1 MESGQGGATRGAR
14 LGSNVTNGRVG
25 RFAWSDGAPGG
36 RGVCRLV
43 RGARPL
49 GRERGAGT
57 RRGGAGQVLT
67 AAHVRWT
74 AGAIMGVGQYGEAQ
88 CRAGGV

>member
-1 MESGQGGATRGAR
+1 M
-14 LGSNVTNGRVG
+14 
-25 RFAWSDGAPGG
+25 
-36 RGVCRLV
+36 V

-74 AGAIMGVGQYGEAQ
+74 AGAIMEVGQYGEAQ